1 MNFVTGQA
9 DLARSL
15 KQVAPAV
22 AGGRSSHPILTH
34 VLLDATH
41 ESLTVT
47 AFDLSLSISTT
58 INATVETPGQACVPA
73 RVLADLIVRLNSD
86 DAVAIATDGGH
97 SICIT
102 TASGTYTLAGDDPLD
117 YPALPAIEP
126 GNIELDG
133 NELRDAI
140 DATIVAASK
149 EEAKQILQGI
159 YLQADDNGIELAAT
173 NGHRLNI
180 YGAIQGEPTIGQAIP
195 AAAIREVLKLD
206 ADAVEVSFDAGHV
219 AFGGS
224 GTTIRSRVFEGKYP
238 NYRQLVPAEFAT
250 EITLDRKILI
260 QALERVA
267 IIAEQY
273 NSVIK
278 LNFDDTGDGVV
289 TVSSEHETG
298 FGSEQLLPKAAN
310 GPAITIAANVRYL
323 IDAAR
328 SINTPDI
335 QMAANTS
342 VAPFV
347 MRPGGEGCPEQ
358 LALIMPVQVRQ

>member
-1 MNFVTGQA
+1 MNFVTAQA

-22 AGGRSSHPILTH
+22 AGGRCSHPILTH

-58 INATVETPGQACVPA
+58 IYATVETPGQACVPA
-73 RVLADLIVRLNSD
+73 RVLADLIARLNSD

-102 TASGTYTLAGDDPLD
+102 TASGTYTLAGDDPVG

-140 DATIVAASK
+140 KATIVAASN

-159 YLQADDNGIELAAT
+159 YLQADHDGIELAAT

-180 YGAIQGEPTIGQAIP
+180 FGTIKGEAIMGEAIP
-195 AAAIREVLKLD
+195 AVAIREVLKLD
-206 ADAVEVSFDAGHV
+206 TDDIKVSFDAGHV
-219 AFGGS
+219 AFGGG

-250 EITLDRKILI
+250 EITLDRKALI

-278 LNFDDTGDGVV
+278 LSFDYTGDGVV
-289 TVSSEHETG
+289 TISSEHETG
-298 FGSEQLLPKAAN
+298 FGSEQLIPKDAN

-342 VAPFV
+342 LAPFV
-347 MRPGGEGCPEQ
+347 MRPSGDNCPEQ
-358 LALIMPVQVRQ
+358 LALVMPVQVKQ